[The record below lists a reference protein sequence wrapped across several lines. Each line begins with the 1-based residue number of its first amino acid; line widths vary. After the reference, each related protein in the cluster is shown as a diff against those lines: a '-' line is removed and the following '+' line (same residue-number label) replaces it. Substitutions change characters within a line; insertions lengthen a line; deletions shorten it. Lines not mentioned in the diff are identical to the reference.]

1 MLTEAGVAPAWSS
14 DPGPVLISK
23 SEIAARVKS
32 LADEIS
38 RDYQGQRV
46 KVGVVLA
53 GAIVFAAD
61 LVRQISLDVEI
72 FFIQASS
79 YGDGTVSSGHVRV
92 RRDEK
97 VDLADA
103 HVLVVDDI
111 LDTGFTARALLD
123 NLRSERPATV
133 RIATLLNKQSRRRVD
148 VQADY
153 VGFEVPNKFVVGYGM
168 DHSGSFRHLPSVHA
182 LD

>member
-1 MLTEAGVAPAWSS
+1 MAQAWPAN
-14 DPGPVLISK
+14 PGPVLISE

-38 RDYQGQRV
+38 RDYRGQPI

-61 LVRQISLDVEI
+61 LVRQLSLDVEI

-79 YGDGTVSSGHVRV
+79 YGDGTVSSGQVQV
-92 RRDEK
+92 RRDQK
-97 VDLADA
+97 VDLAGA

-111 LDTGFTARALLD
+111 LDTGYTARALLD
-123 NLRSERPATV
+123 NLRSGRPATV
-133 RIATLLNKQSRRRVD
+133 RMATLLNKQSRRRVD
-148 VQADY
+148 VRADY

>member
-1 MLTEAGVAPAWSS
+1 MATASRSG
-14 DPGPVLISK
+14 PGPVLISE
-23 SEIAARVKS
+23 SEIAARVEL

-38 RDYQGQRV
+38 RDYEGQRI

-61 LVRQISLDVEI
+61 LVRQISVDVEI
-72 FFIQASS
+72 FFLQASS
-79 YGDGTVSSGHVRV
+79 YRDGTVSSGQVQV
-92 RRDEK
+92 RRDER
-97 VDLADA
+97 VDLAGA

-111 LDTGFTARALLD
+111 LDTGYTALALLD
-123 NLRSERPATV
+123 NLRSKSPATV
-133 RIATLLNKQSRRRVD
+133 RMATLLNKQSRRRVD

>member
-1 MLTEAGVAPAWSS
+1 MAQARPAN
-14 DPGPVLISK
+14 PGPVLISK

-38 RDYQGQRV
+38 RDYQGQRI

-79 YGDGTVSSGHVRV
+79 YGDGTVSSGQVQV

-111 LDTGFTARALLD
+111 LDTGYTARALLD
-123 NLRSERPATV
+123 NLRAERPATV
-133 RIATLLNKQSRRRVD
+133 RMAALLNKQSRRRVD

-153 VGFEVPNKFVVGYGM
+153 VGFEVLNRFVVGYGM

>member
-1 MLTEAGVAPAWSS
+1 MTQARPAN
-14 DPGPVLISK
+14 PGPVLISK

-32 LADEIS
+32 LAAEIS
-38 RDYQGQRV
+38 RDYQGRRI

-79 YGDGTVSSGHVRV
+79 YGDGTVSSGQVQV
-92 RRDEK
+92 RRDQK

-111 LDTGFTARALLD
+111 LDTGHTARALLD

-133 RIATLLNKQSRRRVD
+133 RMATLLNKQSRRRVD
-148 VQADY
+148 VRADY

>member
-1 MLTEAGVAPAWSS
+1 MLTKAGMDQAWTS

-38 RDYQGQRV
+38 RDYQGQRI

-79 YGDGTVSSGHVRV
+79 YGDGTVSSGQVRV

-111 LDTGFTARALLD
+111 LDTGYTARALLD
-123 NLRSERPATV
+123 NLRSDRPATV
-133 RIATLLNKQSRRRVD
+133 RMATLLNKQARRRVD

>member
-1 MLTEAGVAPAWSS
+1 MAQARPAN
-14 DPGPVLISK
+14 PGPVLISK
-23 SEIAARVKS
+23 SEIAVRVKS

-38 RDYQGQRV
+38 RDYQGQSI

-79 YGDGTVSSGHVRV
+79 YGDGTVSSGQVQV

-111 LDTGFTARALLD
+111 LDTGYTAMALLD

-133 RIATLLNKQSRRRVD
+133 RMATLLNKQSRRRVD
-148 VQADY
+148 VRADY

>member
-1 MLTEAGVAPAWSS
+1 MTKGGSARARSS

-38 RDYQGQRV
+38 RDYRGQRI

-61 LVRQISLDVEI
+61 LVRQISLEVEI

-79 YGDGTVSSGHVRV
+79 YGDGTVSSGQVRV
-92 RRDEK
+92 RGDQK

-111 LDTGFTARALLD
+111 LDTGHTARAVLD

-133 RIATLLNKQSRRRVD
+133 RMATLLDKRSRRRVD
-148 VQADY
+148 VRADY

-168 DHSGSFRHLPSVHA
+168 DHSGCFRHLPNVHA

>member
-1 MLTEAGVAPAWSS
+1 MAEPGIAAVRSS
-14 DPGPVLISK
+14 GPGPVLISK

-38 RDYQGQRV
+38 RDYQGRRV

-79 YGDGTVSSGHVRV
+79 YGDGTDSSGQVSV
-92 RRDEK
+92 RRDDK

-111 LDTGFTARALLD
+111 LDTGYTARALLD
-123 NLRSERPATV
+123 NLRSEGPATV
-133 RIATLLNKQSRRRVD
+133 RMATLLNKQSRRQVD

-168 DHSGSFRHLPSVHA
+168 DHSGSFRHLPSVHTFE
-182 LD
+182 

>member
-1 MLTEAGVAPAWSS
+1 MAQVPPA

-23 SEIAARVKS
+23 SEIATRVKS

-38 RDYQGQRV
+38 RDYHGQRI

-61 LVRQISLDVEI
+61 LVRQIGLDVEI

-79 YGDGTVSSGHVRV
+79 YGDGTVSSGKVDV

-97 VDLADA
+97 VDLAGA

-111 LDTGFTARALLD
+111 LDTGYTARALLE

-133 RIATLLNKQSRRRVD
+133 RMATLLNKQSRRRVD
-148 VQADY
+148 VRADY